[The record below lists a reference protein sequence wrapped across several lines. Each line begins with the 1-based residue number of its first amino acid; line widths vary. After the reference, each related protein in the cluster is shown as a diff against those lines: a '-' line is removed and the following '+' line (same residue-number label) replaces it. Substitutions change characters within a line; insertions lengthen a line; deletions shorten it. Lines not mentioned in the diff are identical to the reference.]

1 MTVFIIGLTL
11 TYIILIGAFI
21 IGFFRIK
28 EFKLKKTPPSNTFT
42 IIIPFRNEAQNLPEL
57 LNSLSKLKY
66 PKELFEIL
74 LINDE
79 SEDDFMSIISNYNA
93 NNLRVINNERNSN
106 SPKKNAIETG
116 IRHSNFDWILTTDA
130 DCILPEYWVNSYD
143 EFIQMN
149 APVFIAGPVTFKINN
164 TFLDKFQLL
173 DFMALI
179 GCSIGGFGILKPF
192 MCNGANLCY
201 KKDAFIAVNG
211 FEGNKNIASGDDI
224 FLLEKMIK
232 KYPKQTK
239 YLKSLDTLVVTS
251 TMSTIRDLFSQ
262 RIRWASKTNS
272 YTNSFTKFISLTIF
286 LINLLCAVII
296 TKSIIYQTIS
306 SFSILI
312 LSLKV
317 GIDFIIILIT
327 LKFMKKSTEIIFF
340 PIISIFHPF
349 FNLAVAILTLIR
361 RKYNW
366 KNRDINING

>member
-11 TYIILIGAFI
+11 TYIILISAFI

-28 EFKLKKTPPSNTFT
+28 EFKLKKIPPSNTFS
-42 IIIPFRNEAQNLPEL
+42 IIIPFRNEAKNLPEL
-57 LNSLSKLKY
+57 LNSLDKLKY

-79 SEDDFMSIISNYNA
+79 SEDDFMSIISNYND

-116 IRHSNFDWILTTDA
+116 IKHSNFDWILTTDA

-179 GCSIGGFGILKPF
+179 GCSIGGFGIQKPF

-201 KKDAFIAVNG
+201 KKGAFIAVNG
-211 FEGNKNIASGDDI
+211 FEGNRNIASGDDI
-224 FLLEKMIK
+224 FLLEKMMK
-232 KYPKQTK
+232 KYPKKTK
-239 YLKSLDTLVVTS
+239 YLKSFNTLVTTS
-251 TMSTIRDLFSQ
+251 TMPTLRSLLSQ

-317 GIDFIIILIT
+317 GVDFIIIFIT
-327 LKFMKKSTEIIFF
+327 LKFMKKSTEIILF

-349 FNLAVAILTLIR
+349 FNLSVAILTLIR

-366 KNRDINING
+366 KNRDVNING

>member
-11 TYIILIGAFI
+11 TYVILISAFI

-28 EFKLKKTPPSNTFT
+28 EFKLKKIPPSNTFT
-42 IIIPFRNEAQNLPEL
+42 IIIPFRNEAQSLPEL
-57 LNSLSKLKY
+57 LNSLDKLKY

-79 SEDDFMSIISNYNA
+79 SEDDFMSIISNCNN
-93 NNLRVINNERNSN
+93 NNLRVINNKRYSN
-106 SPKKNAIETG
+106 SPKKDAIETG
-116 IRHSNFDWILTTDA
+116 IEFANFDWIITTDA

-149 APVFIAGPVTFKINN
+149 APIFIAGPVTFKINN

-179 GCSIGGFGILKPF
+179 GCSIGGFGIKSPF

-201 KKDAFIAVNG
+201 KKGAFIAVNG
-211 FEGNKNIASGDDI
+211 FEGNRNIASGDDI

-239 YLKSLDTLVVTS
+239 YLKSLDALVVTLAKPTLRS
-251 TMSTIRDLFSQ
+251 LFSQ
-262 RIRWASKTNS
+262 RVRWASKTTS
-272 YTNSFTKFISLTIF
+272 YTNSFTKFISLTVF
-286 LINLLCAVII
+286 LTNLLCALII
-296 TKSIIYQTIS
+296 VKFIIYQETS
-306 SFSILI
+306 SFSIFI
-312 LSLKV
+312 LSLKI
-317 GIDFIIILIT
+317 GIDYIIILIT
-327 LKFMKKSTEIIFF
+327 LRFIKKTTGIILF
-340 PIISIFHPF
+340 PIISLIHPF
-349 FNLAVAILTLIR
+349 FNLSIVILTLLN

-366 KNRDINING
+366 KNRKY